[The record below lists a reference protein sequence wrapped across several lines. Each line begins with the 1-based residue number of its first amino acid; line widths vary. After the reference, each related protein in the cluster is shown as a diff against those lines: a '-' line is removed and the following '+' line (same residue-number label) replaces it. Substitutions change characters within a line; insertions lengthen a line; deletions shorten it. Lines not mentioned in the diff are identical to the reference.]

1 MLKKESYFSGEKYNL
16 LAKKFGYRSRAAF
29 KLIQIDDKEN
39 ILKKNLNIVDL
50 GCAPG
55 GWSQVAS
62 KKLNGTGSITAID
75 ILDMPKIKGVK
86 FIKSDLRDFDETKL
100 NKPIDIVI
108 SDIAPNISGIGLI
121 DNSNMIDLLEIE
133 LSIVD
138 KTLVKGGNYLAKCF
152 QGESLEFLKKE
163 INKRFNFYKRMKPS
177 ASRNSSNEIYLLG
190 LDKKINK
197 ED

>member
-1 MLKKESYFSGEKYNL
+1 MAKNESYYSGEKYNS
-16 LAKKFGYRSRAAF
+16 LAKKQGYRSRAAF
-29 KLIQIDDKEN
+29 KLVQIDKEEN
-39 ILKKNLNIVDL
+39 ILKKNLNIIDL

-62 KKLNGTGSITAID
+62 ERLKGTGSIVGID
-75 ILDMPKIKGVK
+75 LLNMPRLKGVE
-86 FIKSDLRDFDETKL
+86 FIQCDLKNFDVSQLKTT
-100 NKPIDIVI
+100 IDVVI
-108 SDIAPNISGIGLI
+108 SDIAPNISGVNLV
-121 DNSNMIDLLEIE
+121 DDANMIDLLEIE

-163 INKRFNFYKRMKPS
+163 IKKRFNFFNRIKPS

-190 LDKKINK
+190 LDKI
-197 ED
+197 

>member
-1 MLKKESYFSGEKYNL
+1 MSKKESYFSGEKYNL

-39 ILKKNLNIVDL
+39 LLKKNLNIVDL

-62 KKLNGTGSITAID
+62 KKLNGTGSIIAID

-86 FIKSDLRDFDETKL
+86 FIKSDLRDFEETKL

-108 SDIAPNISGIGLI
+108 SDIAPNISGVGLV
-121 DNSNMIDLLEIE
+121 DNANMIDLLEIE

-163 INKRFNFYKRMKPS
+163 INTRFNFFKRIKPS

-190 LDKKINK
+190 LDKI
-197 ED
+197 

>member
-1 MLKKESYFSGEKYNL
+1 VQKKESYFSGEKYNL

-62 KKLNGTGSITAID
+62 KKLDGTGSIVAID

-86 FIKSDLRDFDETKL
+86 FIKSDLKDFEEIKL

-108 SDIAPNISGIGLI
+108 SDIAPNISGVGLV
-121 DNSNMIDLLEIE
+121 DNANMIDLLEIE

-152 QGESLEFLKKE
+152 QGESLEFLRKE
-163 INKRFNFYKRMKPS
+163 INKRFNFFKRIKPS

-190 LDKKINK
+190 LDKI
-197 ED
+197 

>member
-1 MLKKESYFSGEKYNL
+1 MPKKESYFSGEKYNL

-50 GCAPG
+50 GCCPG

-62 KKLNGTGSITAID
+62 KKLNGTGSIIAID

-86 FIKSDLRDFDETKL
+86 FIKSDLRDFEETKL

-108 SDIAPNISGIGLI
+108 SDIAPNISGVGLV
-121 DNSNMIDLLEIE
+121 DNANMIDLLEIE

-163 INKRFNFYKRMKPS
+163 INKRFNFFKRIKPS

-190 LDKKINK
+190 LDKI
-197 ED
+197 

>member
-1 MLKKESYFSGEKYNL
+1 MPKEESYFSGEKYNL

-62 KKLNGTGSITAID
+62 KKLNGTGSIVAID
-75 ILDMPKIKGVK
+75 ILDMPNIKGVK
-86 FIKSDLRDFDETKL
+86 FIKSDLRDFEETKL
-100 NKPIDIVI
+100 NKPVDIVI
-108 SDIAPNISGIGLI
+108 SDIAPNISGVRLV
-121 DNSNMIDLLEIE
+121 DDANMIDLLEIE

-163 INKRFNFYKRMKPS
+163 INKRFNLFKRIKPS

-190 LDKKINK
+190 LDKI
-197 ED
+197 

>member
-1 MLKKESYFSGEKYNL
+1 VPKKESYFSGEKYNL

-62 KKLNGTGSITAID
+62 KKLDGTGSIVAID

-86 FIKSDLRDFDETKL
+86 FIKSDLKDFEEIKL

-108 SDIAPNISGIGLI
+108 SDIAPNISGIGLV
-121 DNSNMIDLLEIE
+121 DNANMIDLLEIE

-163 INKRFNFYKRMKPS
+163 INKRFNFFKRIKPS

-190 LDKKINK
+190 LDKI
-197 ED
+197 

>member
-1 MLKKESYFSGEKYNL
+1 MQKKESYFSGEKYNL

-62 KKLNGTGSITAID
+62 KKLNGTGSIVAID

-86 FIKSDLRDFDETKL
+86 FIKSDLRDFEETKL

-108 SDIAPNISGIGLI
+108 SDIAPNISGVGLV
-121 DNSNMIDLLEIE
+121 DNANMIDLLEIE
-133 LSIVD
+133 LSKVD

-163 INKRFNFYKRMKPS
+163 INTRFNFSKRLKPS

-190 LDKKINK
+190 LDKI
-197 ED
+197 

>member
-1 MLKKESYFSGEKYNL
+1 VPKKESYFSGEKYNL

-62 KKLNGTGSITAID
+62 KKLNGTGSIIAID

-86 FIKSDLRDFDETKL
+86 FIKSDLRDFEETKL

-108 SDIAPNISGIGLI
+108 SDIAPNISGVGLV
-121 DNSNMIDLLEIE
+121 DNANMIDLLEIE

-163 INKRFNFYKRMKPS
+163 INKRFNFFKRIKPS

-190 LDKKINK
+190 LDKI
-197 ED
+197 

>member
-1 MLKKESYFSGEKYNL
+1 MSKKESYFSGEKYNL
-16 LAKKFGYRSRAAF
+16 LAKKLGYRSRAAF

-39 ILKKNLNIVDL
+39 IIKKNLNIVDL

-62 KKLNGTGSITAID
+62 KKLNGTGSIVAID
-75 ILDMPKIKGVK
+75 ILDMPEIKGVK
-86 FIKSDLRDFDETKL
+86 FIKSDLKDFEEIKL

-108 SDIAPNISGIGLI
+108 SDIAPNMSGVGLV
-121 DNSNMIDLLEIE
+121 DNANMIDLLEIE

-163 INKRFNFYKRMKPS
+163 INKRFNFLKRIKPS

-190 LDKKINK
+190 LDKI
-197 ED
+197 

>member
-1 MLKKESYFSGEKYNL
+1 MPKKESYFSGEKYNL

-62 KKLNGTGSITAID
+62 KKLNGTGSIVAID

-86 FIKSDLRDFDETKL
+86 FIKSDLRDFEETKL

-108 SDIAPNISGIGLI
+108 SDIAPNISGVGIV
-121 DNSNMIDLLEIE
+121 DNANMIDLLEIE

-163 INKRFNFYKRMKPS
+163 INKRFNFFKRIKPS

-190 LDKKINK
+190 LDKI
-197 ED
+197 

>member
-1 MLKKESYFSGEKYNL
+1 MPKKESYFSGEKYNL

-50 GCAPG
+50 GCSPG

-62 KKLNGTGSITAID
+62 KKLNGTGSIIAID

-86 FIKSDLRDFDETKL
+86 YIKSDLKDFEEIKL

-108 SDIAPNISGIGLI
+108 SDIAPNISGVGLV
-121 DNSNMIDLLEIE
+121 DNANMIDLLEIE

-163 INKRFNFYKRMKPS
+163 INKRFNFFKRIKPS

-190 LDKKINK
+190 LDKI
-197 ED
+197 

>member
-1 MLKKESYFSGEKYNL
+1 MPKKESYFSGEKYNL

-39 ILKKNLNIVDL
+39 IIKKNLNIVDL

-62 KKLNGTGSITAID
+62 KKLNGTGSIVAID

-86 FIKSDLRDFDETKL
+86 FIKSDLRDFEETKL

-108 SDIAPNISGIGLI
+108 SDIAPNISGVGLV
-121 DNSNMIDLLEIE
+121 DNANMIDLLEIE

-163 INKRFNFYKRMKPS
+163 INKRFNFFKRIKPS

-190 LDKKINK
+190 LDKI
-197 ED
+197 

>member
-1 MLKKESYFSGEKYNL
+1 MPKKESYFSGEKYNL

-62 KKLNGTGSITAID
+62 KKLNGTGSIIAID

-86 FIKSDLRDFDETKL
+86 FIKSDLRDFEETKL

-108 SDIAPNISGIGLI
+108 SDIAPNISGVGLV
-121 DNSNMIDLLEIE
+121 DNANMIDLLEIE

-163 INKRFNFYKRMKPS
+163 IKKRFNFFKRIKPS

-190 LDKKINK
+190 LDKI
-197 ED
+197 

>member
-1 MLKKESYFSGEKYNL
+1 MPKEESYFSGEKYNL

-62 KKLNGTGSITAID
+62 KKLNGTGSIVAID
-75 ILDMPKIKGVK
+75 ILDMPNIKGVK
-86 FIKSDLRDFDETKL
+86 FIKSDLRDFEETKL
-100 NKPIDIVI
+100 NKPVDIVI
-108 SDIAPNISGIGLI
+108 SDIAPNISGVRLV
-121 DNSNMIDLLEIE
+121 DNANMIDLLEIE

-152 QGESLEFLKKE
+152 QGESLEYLKKE
-163 INKRFNFYKRMKPS
+163 INKRFNLFKRIKPS
-177 ASRNSSNEIYLLG
+177 ASRSSSNEIYLLG
-190 LDKKINK
+190 LDKI
-197 ED
+197 

>member
-1 MLKKESYFSGEKYNL
+1 MQKKESYFSGEKYNL

-62 KKLNGTGSITAID
+62 KKLDGTGSIVAID

-86 FIKSDLRDFDETKL
+86 FIKSDLKDFEEIKL

-108 SDIAPNISGIGLI
+108 SDIAPNISGVGLV
-121 DNSNMIDLLEIE
+121 DNANMIDLLEIE

-163 INKRFNFYKRMKPS
+163 INTRFNFSKRLKPS

-190 LDKKINK
+190 LDKI
-197 ED
+197 

>member
-1 MLKKESYFSGEKYNL
+1 MPKKESYFSGEKYNL

-62 KKLNGTGSITAID
+62 KKLNGTGSIVAID

-86 FIKSDLRDFDETKL
+86 FIKSDLKDFEEIKL

-108 SDIAPNISGIGLI
+108 SDIAPNISGVGLV
-121 DNSNMIDLLEIE
+121 DNANMIDLLEIE

-163 INKRFNFYKRMKPS
+163 INKRFNFFKRIKPS

-190 LDKKINK
+190 LDKI
-197 ED
+197 

>member
-1 MLKKESYFSGEKYNL
+1 MSKKESYFSGEKYNL
-16 LAKKFGYRSRAAF
+16 LAKKLGYRSRAAF

-39 ILKKNLNIVDL
+39 IIKKNLNIVDL

-62 KKLNGTGSITAID
+62 KKLNGTGSIVAID
-75 ILDMPKIKGVK
+75 ILDMPEIKGVK
-86 FIKSDLRDFDETKL
+86 FIKSDLKDFEEIKL

-108 SDIAPNISGIGLI
+108 SDIAPNISGVGLV
-121 DNSNMIDLLEIE
+121 DNANMIDLLEIE

-163 INKRFNFYKRMKPS
+163 INKRFNFFKRIKPS

-190 LDKKINK
+190 LDKI
-197 ED
+197 

>member
-1 MLKKESYFSGEKYNL
+1 MPKNESYFSGEKYNL
-16 LAKKFGYRSRAAF
+16 LAKKLGYRSRAAF

-55 GWSQVAS
+55 GWSQVVS
-62 KKLNGTGSITAID
+62 KKLNGTGSIVAID

-86 FIKSDLRDFDETKL
+86 FIKSDLRDLDERRL
-100 NKPIDIVI
+100 NNPIDIVI
-108 SDIAPNISGIGLI
+108 SDIAPNISGVGLI
-121 DNSNMIDLLEIE
+121 DNTNMIDLLEIE

-163 INKRFNFYKRMKPS
+163 INKRFNSYKRIKPG

-190 LDKKINK
+190 LDKI
-197 ED
+197 

>member
-1 MLKKESYFSGEKYNL
+1 MPKKESYFSGEKYNL

-62 KKLNGTGSITAID
+62 KKLDGTGSIVAID

-86 FIKSDLRDFDETKL
+86 FIKSDLKDFEEIKL

-108 SDIAPNISGIGLI
+108 SDIAPNMSGIGLV
-121 DNSNMIDLLEIE
+121 DNANMIDLLEIE

-163 INKRFNFYKRMKPS
+163 INKRFNSLKRIKPS

-190 LDKKINK
+190 LDKI
-197 ED
+197 

>member
-1 MLKKESYFSGEKYNL
+1 MPKKESYFSGEKYNL

-62 KKLNGTGSITAID
+62 KKLNGTGSIVAID

-86 FIKSDLRDFDETKL
+86 FIKSDLRDFEETKL

-108 SDIAPNISGIGLI
+108 SDIAPNISGVGLV
-121 DNSNMIDLLEIE
+121 DNANMIDLLEIE

-163 INKRFNFYKRMKPS
+163 INKRFNSLKRIKPS

-190 LDKKINK
+190 LDKI
-197 ED
+197 

>member
-1 MLKKESYFSGEKYNL
+1 MPKKESYFSGEKYNL

-62 KKLNGTGSITAID
+62 KKLDGTGSIVAID

-86 FIKSDLRDFDETKL
+86 FIKSDLRDFEETKL

-108 SDIAPNISGIGLI
+108 SDIAPNISGIGLV
-121 DNSNMIDLLEIE
+121 DNANMIDLLEIE

-163 INKRFNFYKRMKPS
+163 INKRFNSLKRIKPS

-190 LDKKINK
+190 LDKI
-197 ED
+197 